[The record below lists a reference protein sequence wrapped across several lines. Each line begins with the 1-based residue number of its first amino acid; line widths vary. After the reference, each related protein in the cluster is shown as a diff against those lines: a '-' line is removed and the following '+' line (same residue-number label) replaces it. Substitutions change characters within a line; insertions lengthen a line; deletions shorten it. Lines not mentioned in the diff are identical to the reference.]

1 MADLQRVKRLL
12 EKLKKGDAVST
23 RDLEGA
29 VGKEGVAEYE
39 SRWQIEIE
47 QRSQFEDKPEAIKEY
62 EALIH
67 AADFDYN
74 RAEGMKRIGKRSKK
88 DKVGRN
94 SRQRLRD
101 QSETKYERALEH
113 LEEIIGIDGSL
124 RVWFDRDLDFD
135 ANTTTLSIDPQSVP
149 RTVTSRSANK
159 IGEGA
164 AQKRS
169 KADVKRDVLENA
181 IERIKFEKEALKN
194 AGTLAEEQQKAILK
208 QKLAALYKGK
218 R

>member
-1 MADLQRVKRLL
+1 MADLARSKRLL
-12 EKLKKGDAVST
+12 EKLNNGDAVSM

-39 SRWQIEIE
+39 SQWQRELE

-62 EALIH
+62 EALLH

-101 QSETKYERALEH
+101 QSETKYERAIEYLA
-113 LEEIIGIDGSL
+113 EIIGIDASL

-135 ANTTTLSIDPQSVP
+135 ANTTTLGIDPQSVP

-169 KADVKRDVLENA
+169 KADVKRDVLESA
-181 IERIKFEKEALKN
+181 IAGMELQQTKGKDGGIGEKE
-194 AGTLAEEQQKAILK
+194 KAILK